1 MSWCMIWL
9 VFRQDHLST
18 ELGVGLWQLCYPS
31 SSCSLI
37 PGISRTCIGMH
48 HLWQAWLSL
57 PCLAW
62 VFVLVHA
69 VFVLVHGVFVLVQG
83 VFVWVHGVFILV
95 HGGFVLVQGVFVLVH
110 EVFVLVHGVFVS
122 VHGVFVSVH
131 GVFVLVHRVFVLVH
145 GVLGLRFRNTRQ
157 LCPITKTSLFLFSVV
172 VWS

>member
-1 MSWCMIWL
+1 MGWCMIWL
-9 VFRQDHLST
+9 VFRQDRLST
-18 ELGVGLWQLCYPS
+18 QLGVGLSQLCYPS

-48 HLWQAWLSL
+48 HLWQARLSL
-57 PCLAW
+57 CCLAW

-69 VFVLVHGVFVLVQG
+69 VFVLVHVV
-83 VFVWVHGVFILV
+83 
-95 HGGFVLVQGVFVLVH
+95 FVLVQGVFVLV
-110 EVFVLVHGVFVS
+110 EGVFVLVHEVFVS
-122 VHGVFVSVH
+122 VHGVFVLVH

-157 LCPITKTSLFLFSVV
+157 LCPISKTSLFLFSVV

>member
-1 MSWCMIWL
+1 MGWCMIWL
-9 VFRQDHLST
+9 VFRQDRLST

-37 PGISRTCIGMH
+37 PDISRTCIGMH
-48 HLWQAWLSL
+48 HLWQARLSL

-69 VFVLVHGVFVLVQG
+69 VFVLVNVVFVLVQG
-83 VFVWVHGVFILV
+83 VLVLVHGVFILV

-110 EVFVLVHGVFVS
+110 EVFVW
-122 VHGVFVSVH
+122 VH
-131 GVFVLVHRVFVLVH
+131 GVFVLVHGVFGLLHGVFVLVH
-145 GVLGLRFRNTRQ
+145 GVLSLRFRNTRQ